1 MAYTTPTSD
10 PQGATGGATDQ
21 AKEKVQQGA
30 EQAKSTLRTQV
41 DQRSTDAGQKIKTQA
56 EDIQTVAQQLR
67 EQGKEGPA
75 KVAEQAAQ
83 RVERVGGYLHESD
96 ADRILSDVES
106 YARRNPWV
114 VMAGGL
120 AAGFIASRFMKAS
133 GADRYQRGSGSQVPS
148 SGNGHSYGN
157 SGRYGLPNQGATGVG
172 TGAPVTPPAP
182 AIPPTGGPTTGG
194 SSF

>member
-10 PQGATGGATDQ
+10 PQGAAGGAADQ

-56 EDIQTVAQQLR
+56 DDIQTVAQQLR
-67 EQGKEGPA
+67 EQVKEGPA

-83 RVERVGGYLHESD
+83 KIQNVGGYLEGSD
-96 ADRILSDVES
+96 ADRILSDVEGD
-106 YARRNPWV
+106 ARRNPWV

-120 AAGFIASRFMKAS
+120 AAGFIASRFMKA
-133 GADRYQRGSGSQVPS
+133 
-148 SGNGHSYGN
+148 
-157 SGRYGLPNQGATGVG
+157 
-172 TGAPVTPPAP
+172 
-182 AIPPTGGPTTGG
+182 
-194 SSF
+194 